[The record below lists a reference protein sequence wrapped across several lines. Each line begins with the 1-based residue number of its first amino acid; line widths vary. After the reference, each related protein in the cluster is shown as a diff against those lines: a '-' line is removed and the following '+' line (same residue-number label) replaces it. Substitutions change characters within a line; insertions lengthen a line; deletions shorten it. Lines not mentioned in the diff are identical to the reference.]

1 MLSDIEIANAATL
14 RPIRDV
20 AAETLGIE
28 ERHLVPYG
36 HYKAKVDLTYL
47 ASLADRP
54 LGRLVLV
61 TALSPTPPGEGKTT
75 TTVGLTDALHGL
87 GHRTVACLREPSM
100 GPVFG
105 MKGGAAGGGYSQ
117 VVPMTDIN
125 LHFTGD
131 FAAIAAANNL
141 LAALIDNHVHHGN
154 ELDIDV
160 RSVTWKRVL
169 DMNDRALREVVVGM
183 GGHAN
188 GFPREDGF
196 DIVVASELMAI
207 FCLTESWADLK
218 RRIGD
223 IVIGYTRAM
232 KPVTARELGADGA
245 MAALLRDALAPNL
258 VQTLEGAPAFVHGGP
273 FANIAHGCS
282 SVMATRAGL
291 RLADLVVTEA
301 GFGADLGAEKFVDI
315 KCRKSGLR
323 PDVAVVVATVR
334 ALKYHGGVAARRPR
348 HRGRRRDRG
357 RDGQPAPAPGQHPR
371 GVRHPVRRRGQP
383 VPDRHRGRGGEGRR
397 AGGGRGGAG
406 VPGDPLRRRRGGRA
420 RPREGRAA
428 GPRRAVAVLLLLHL
442 RRRPVPDREGRGDR
456 DPAVRRV
463 PGDVGRAGP
472 AAAAARRE
480 GRVRRAAGVRGE
492 DAVLLLDRPHLARRP
507 DRARAARPRGPAVR
521 GRGLRRRGVRRHD
534 DHARAARATRPRRG
548 STWPTTGPSSAC
560 PDDHSADPRCGDLS
574 IIDIF
579 SS

>member
-1 MLSDIEIANAATL
+1 MLSDIEIANAAVL
-14 RPIRDV
+14 RPIKDV
-20 AAETLGIE
+20 ARQTLGIPE
-28 ERHLVPYG
+28 EHLVPYG

-169 DMNDRALREVVVGM
+169 DMNDRALREVVVAL
-183 GGHAN
+183 GGHVN

-282 SVMATRAGL
+282 SVMATRSGL
-291 RLADLVVTEA
+291 RLADIVVTEA

-334 ALKYHGGVAARRPR
+334 ALKYHGGVALADLGTEDLAAVEAGMVNLRRHLDNIRHVYGIPCVVAVNGFPTDTDAEIAKVVDLVNAEGVQAYPATHFADGGVGAQDLAKGVLQSLDTPSPYTFAYTYDDDLPLAQKVETIATRLYGAELVTWDARARRR
-348 HRGRRRDRG
+348 LQRIE
-357 RDGQPAPAPGQHPR
+357 RDGYGTLPVCVAKTQYSFSTDPTALGAPSGHELH
-371 GVRHPVRRRGQP
+371 VREVRLS
-383 VPDRHRGRGGEGRR
+383 
-397 AGGGRGGAG
+397 AGAG
-406 VPGDPLRRRRGGRA
+406 FVVVVCGDMMTMPGLP
-420 RPREGRAA
+420 
-428 GPRRAVAVLLLLHL
+428 
-442 RRRPVPDREGRGDR
+442 R
-456 DPAVRRV
+456 DPSASRI
-463 PGDVGRAGP
+463 D
-472 AAAAARRE
+472 
-480 GRVRRAAGVRGE
+480 
-492 DAVLLLDRPHLARRP
+492 LA
-507 DRARAARPRGPAVR
+507 DDGTIL
-521 GRGLRRRGVRRHD
+521 GL
-534 DHARAARATRPRRG
+534 
-548 STWPTTGPSSAC
+548 S
-560 PDDHSADPRCGDLS
+560 
-574 IIDIF
+574 
-579 SS
+579 